1 MAWTFWSTMAG
12 WPGSGGGGARG
23 RKGDAVT
30 NDILYEAHGHV
41 RLLTIDRADKMNSL
55 DFAANDRLIERWR
68 EFAGDDGARVAVITG
83 AGDKAFCAGAD
94 LKTYTMNFAK
104 RPAPEFR
111 TRFTDGPG
119 FGGITRGLTINK
131 PIIAAING
139 YAISGGLELAEACD
153 IRFCSPNAEFAHQD
167 VNWGFHPC
175 DGGCVRLPQ
184 IVGLGNAMELILSGR
199 RIDAAHALRIGLV
212 NRIVPAA
219 ELLAETLAF
228 AEIVASRAPL
238 AQRFAKDVVMRSFDL
253 PLDDAL
259 RLESRSF
266 RDLADTRDL
275 AEGTDAFRERRP
287 AAFTGR

>member
-1 MAWTFWSTMAG
+1 M
-12 WPGSGGGGARG
+12 
-23 RKGDAVT
+23 GDAVT
-30 NDILYEAHGHV
+30 NDILYEARGPV

-68 EFAGDDGARVAVITG
+68 EFAGDDTARVAVITG

-94 LKTYTMNFAK
+94 LKTYTMDFAK

-119 FGGITRGLTINK
+119 FGGITRGLATNK

-175 DGGCVRLPQ
+175 DGGCVRLPR

-219 ELLAETLAF
+219 DLLAETLAF

-238 AQRFAKDVVMRSFDL
+238 AQRFAKDVVMRSLDL

-275 AEGTDAFRERRP
+275 AEGTAAFRERRA
-287 AAFTGR
+287 AAFTGT